1 MNINDIFKVK
11 NLFETNLLFK
21 ISYVKLLQAL
31 QNNDNSYK
39 IVLSILNDYLENNN
53 ILFILSKE
61 LIKIIEKNLNDII
74 DCVTVE
80 SAFNLLI
87 YEK

>member
-21 ISYVKLLQAL
+21 ISFVKLLQAL
-31 QNNDNSYK
+31 LNNDNSYK